1 MARLAAAVEPP
12 SNRGRTAVAQVEEGG
27 VGGYVPAMSDA
38 VLREDHG
45 PVAVLTLNR
54 PDRLNAWNGD
64 LEQAYWRH
72 LDACADDPDIRVVVV
87 TGAGRG
93 WCAGADMDVLQGI
106 QGAPRPEGEHLG
118 EARTQWHTTTI
129 PKPVI
134 AAVNGACAGI
144 GFVQAM
150 FCDLRFAAAGA
161 KFTTAFA
168 RRGLVAEYG
177 VSWVLPRVIGPAR
190 AMDVLFS
197 GRTFLAE
204 EALELGIVNKVLPAE
219 ELVPK
224 TIEYAFE
231 LATYSSPASMAAMKR
246 QVWGDLGRPL
256 DEAGTEAIALM
267 RRSLKES
274 DFTEGVQSFL
284 QKRTPDFSPLARGWA
299 TGDEAP

>member
-1 MARLAAAVEPP
+1 MA
-12 SNRGRTAVAQVEEGG
+12 
-27 VGGYVPAMSDA
+27 DA
-38 VLREDHG
+38 VLRDDQG
-45 PVAVLTLNR
+45 PVALLTLNR
-54 PDRLNAWNGD
+54 PDRLNAWNGE
-64 LEQAYWRH
+64 LEEAYWAH
-72 LDACADDPDIRVVVV
+72 LDDCADDPSIRVIVV

-106 QGAPRPEGEHLG
+106 GSGGGGGGAPGRG
-118 EARTQWHTTTI
+118 RMQWHTTSI

-134 AAVNGACAGI
+134 AAINGACAGI

-177 VSWVLPRVIGPAR
+177 VSWVLPRLIGPAR
-190 AMDVLFS
+190 AMDVLLS

-204 EALELGIVNKVLPAE
+204 EAETLGIVNRVMPADDLLPSTMA
-219 ELVPK
+219 
-224 TIEYAFE
+224 YAFE

-246 QVWGDLGRPL
+246 QVWGDLGRTI
-256 DEAGTEAIALM
+256 DDAGAHAVGLM
-267 RRSLKES
+267 QRSLKEA

-284 QKRTPDFSPLARGWA
+284 QKRTPDFSPLSRGWA
-299 TGDEAP
+299 TGDTAP